1 MVGSRASGPTEEIMA
16 LYQFTKTQ
24 ELFER
29 SARCIPGGIYGHQTP
44 AMLVPGSYPYFF
56 DHGEGA
62 HVWDVDGNEY
72 IDYMC
77 SYGPIVLGHRHPKVE
92 EAALA
97 QMRKGNC
104 FNGPTSVWPDLAE
117 HVVNITPFADWV
129 VFAKNGSDVCT
140 FALEVAREHTGR
152 PKIVMAQGAYHGT
165 HAWCTPLPAGTTPAD
180 TANVLTFTYN
190 DLADLRRVVEE
201 HDGQVAAI
209 IVTPFRHE
217 AFHDSELP
225 AEGFHLGVRQ
235 LCDEKKIVMVLDD
248 VRAGFRL
255 HLGGSGEY
263 FGVRPDLSCYCK
275 AIANGYALSA
285 CVGRD
290 TLRPA
295 SESVFFTGS
304 YFTSAVPMAAA
315 LACLKE
321 LQATGGIE
329 RMRHVGT
336 MLCRGLEEQGR
347 SHGLPVTLTGPP
359 AIPFMSFRDDAG
371 SFERNRVFAAACA
384 VRGVY
389 IHPHHNWFLTA
400 AHSEADIRRTLEVT
414 DVAFGEV
421 KAQVA

>member
-1 MVGSRASGPTEEIMA
+1 MA
-16 LYQFTKTQ
+16 LYQFNKTQ
-24 ELFER
+24 EIFER
-29 SARCIPGGIYGHQTP
+29 AARYIPSGIYGHQTP
-44 AMLVPGSYPYFF
+44 ALLVPGSYPYFF
-56 DHGEGA
+56 ERGEGC

-72 IDYMC
+72 IDYIC

-97 QMRKGNC
+97 QMRRGNC
-104 FNGPTSVWPDLAE
+104 FNGPTELWADLAE
-117 HVVNITPFADWV
+117 HLVNITPFADWA

-140 FALEVAREHTGR
+140 YALEVAREHTGR

-165 HAWCTPLPAGTTPAD
+165 HAWCTPMTAGTTPED

-190 DLADLRRVVEE
+190 DLSDLRRVVEE

-209 IVTPFRHE
+209 IVTPFRHD
-217 AFHDSELP
+217 AFHDEELP
-225 AEGFHLGVRQ
+225 VEGFHYGVRQ
-235 LCDEKKIVMVLDD
+235 LCDEKKIVFIIDD
-248 VRAGFRL
+248 VRGGFRL
-255 HLGGSGEY
+255 HLGGSGEF

-290 TLRPA
+290 SLRMA
-295 SESVFFTGS
+295 AESVFFTGS

-329 RMRHVGT
+329 HMRHVGT

-347 SHGLPVTLTGPP
+347 SHGLPVTISGPP
-359 AIPFMSFRDDAG
+359 ALPFMTFRDDAG
-371 SFERNRVFAAACA
+371 SFERSRVFGAACA
-384 VRGVY
+384 QRGIY
-389 IHPHHNWFLTA
+389 LHPHHNWFLTT
-400 AHSEADIRRTLEVT
+400 AHSEADIRRTLDVT
-414 DVAFGEV
+414 DVAFREV
-421 KAQVA
+421 KAQFA